1 MADIWETLCTRAKEH
16 YHPQELSPFFESNH
30 VVAAIEAADGSIY
43 TGFCIE
49 GASGVP
55 NLCAER
61 VAAVNMIANSGQTVV
76 RRIVAFCDS
85 YPFRDGHFL
94 PCGACREFFMQL
106 SAENA
111 DAEILTDYA
120 SRETVRLGDLLPLW
134 WGDER
139 YENNRKDTQ

>member
-1 MADIWETLCTRAKEH
+1 MADIWERLCREAEQ
-16 YHPQELSPFFESNH
+16 YYRPGDLSPFFWANH
-30 VVAAIEAADGSIY
+30 VVAAIEAEDGRIF

-49 GASGVP
+49 GASGVL

-76 RRIVAFCDS
+76 RRIVC
-85 YPFRDGHFL
+85 FRDRYPYAGGKFL

-106 SAENA
+106 SDRNA
-111 DAEILTDYA
+111 DTEILTDYD
-120 SRETVRLGDLLPLW
+120 SRSTVRLGELIPLW

-139 YENNRKDTQ
+139 YEK